1 MLINWLTC
9 GNDYQRALKQRRGF
23 SLAMLLVG
31 LVGFVCYFMLVPGSS
46 LSDHAQGFYLGA
58 ASGIVA
64 GALVLLL
71 RTQRLLS
78 NPEARK
84 KARIQEQD
92 EREQHII
99 NETAKFAGIITFF
112 AAAAA
117 LFVVL
122 PLSMD
127 AYYALLGIMVVY
139 TACFVAIRWWLARKL

>member
-71 RTQRLLS
+71 RAQRLLS
-78 NPEARK
+78 NPDARK

-92 EREQHII
+92 EREQYII
-99 NETAKFAGIITFF
+99 NETAKFAGIFTFF

-122 PLSMD
+122 PLSID
-127 AYYALLGIMVVY
+127 AYYALLGVMVVY

>member
-1 MLINWLTC
+1 MLINWLTY
-9 GNDYQRALKQRRGF
+9 GKDYERTLKQRRGF
-23 SLAMLLVG
+23 ALGMLLVG
-31 LVGFVCYFMLVPGSS
+31 LVGFVCYFILVPGSS

-71 RTQRLLS
+71 RAQRLLS
-78 NPEARK
+78 NPDARK

-92 EREQHII
+92 EREQYII
-99 NETAKFAGIITFF
+99 NETAKFAGIFTFF

-122 PLSMD
+122 PLSME
-127 AYYALLGIMVVY
+127 AYYALMAVMVVY
-139 TACFVAIRWWLARKL
+139 TFCFVVIRWWLARKL